1 MEPSRH
7 TYLQGG
13 TQFAD
18 FQKAFMSIEKN
29 LPLSTDVLARTS
41 EEQQEYDTIYNHLN
55 TETNCAQQ
63 SSRVVLS
70 LLEIFYTLPRAPT
83 KIDKDS
89 MLNIHKPAEQESF
102 KKPPW
107 QVVSRPISQLVVHG
121 NIQEHVPA
129 CRLVFPFH
137 IFCCDL
143 IELKNI
149 VWGLLMVGFLCTTL
163 GNGVRPRS
171 GVSANHST
179 VCFSLILKTLEYA
192 EDMLMFFN
200 YVPWHW
206 QSWWAWSFWYSN
218 MRGSAILNFTSRTAG
233 SIAQWWFIGLWW
245 SMSIYIYT
253 YIYTYKLSK
262 LPKDIKGVRPS
273 LTRRN

>member
-1 MEPSRH
+1 MSRDLKSGILRLTMEPSRH

-41 EEQQEYDTIYNHLN
+41 EEQQEYDTIYNHLK

-107 QVVSRPISQLVVHG
+107 QVVSRPISQLVDGH
-121 NIQEHVPA
+121 IQEHVPA

-137 IFCCDL
+137 IFVV
-143 IELKNI
+143 I
-149 VWGLLMVGFLCTTL
+149 
-163 GNGVRPRS
+163 
-171 GVSANHST
+171 
-179 VCFSLILKTLEYA
+179 
-192 EDMLMFFN
+192 
-200 YVPWHW
+200 
-206 QSWWAWSFWYSN
+206 
-218 MRGSAILNFTSRTAG
+218 
-233 SIAQWWFIGLWW
+233 
-245 SMSIYIYT
+245 
-253 YIYTYKLSK
+253 
-262 LPKDIKGVRPS
+262 
-273 LTRRN
+273 

>member
-89 MLNIHKPAEQESF
+89 MLNIHKSAEQESF

-143 IELKNI
+143 IELKNL

-171 GVSANHST
+171 GVSGTIILPCAFRFSKH
-179 VCFSLILKTLEYA
+179 CFFA

-206 QSWWAWSFWYSN
+206 QSWWPWSFWYSN
-218 MRGSAILNFTSRTAG
+218 MRGSAILNFTSRTATASG
-233 SIAQWWFIGLWW
+233 SIAQ
-245 SMSIYIYT
+245 
-253 YIYTYKLSK
+253 LSK